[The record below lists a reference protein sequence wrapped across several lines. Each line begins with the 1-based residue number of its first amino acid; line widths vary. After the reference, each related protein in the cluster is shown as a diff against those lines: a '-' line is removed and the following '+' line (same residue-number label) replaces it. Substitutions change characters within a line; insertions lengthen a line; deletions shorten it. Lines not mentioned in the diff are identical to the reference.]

1 MGRTSAQTFALSAG
15 EAVLGLVI
23 ERPANSY
30 QLERRLEE
38 RFGSAQFAHGTA
50 YQAVKRLSK
59 RGLVRVVDRDRHAAP
74 DVRGERSTT
83 YEATREGCEYFE
95 RWLRASSTM
104 PPVREDL
111 LAKVAFCGPADLPRM
126 IEIIREAE
134 GACMTQLENLN
145 ARTRRERALADAD
158 DEWRWMMRIIVSDGD
173 YAWWDARIK
182 WLQQLRQYLQR
193 EGEHHELRRR
203 SAATLGEI

>member
-1 MGRTSAQTFALSAG
+1 
-15 EAVLGLVI
+15 
-23 ERPANSY
+23 
-30 QLERRLEE
+30 
-38 RFGSAQFAHGTA
+38 
-50 YQAVKRLSK
+50 
-59 RGLVRVVDRDRHAAP
+59 
-74 DVRGERSTT
+74 
-83 YEATREGCEYFE
+83 
-95 RWLRASSTM
+95 M